1 MRVELRELVRHRL
14 LGLLPEPDRRR
25 LLAWSDLVH
34 LSRGETVHEPGAL
47 IDYMYF
53 PLSAVFSLFGIT
65 LEGETVALCD
75 VGTEGVVGMSTLSWQ
90 GQTNQHAMLQTNVQI
105 PGTALR
111 TSAQYFTSEESR
123 QSPLYPSVTHYLDM
137 FFSNLILGA
146 TCNRHHSL
154 ERRCIRWLLSTQD
167 RIGGQEIRTT
177 QESLAQI
184 LGVRRQSIDA
194 VMGTL
199 GTARLIACRR
209 GQITILD
216 RQILSSR
223 VCECYGIAARR
234 LREFAD
240 QLSPIGEQAT
250 A

>member
-1 MRVELRELVRHRL
+1 MSVALRELVCHRLLSLLPERDRHRL
-14 LGLLPEPDRRR
+14 LV
-25 LLAWSDLVH
+25 WSDVVH

-47 IDYMYF
+47 IDYIYF

-65 LEGETVALCD
+65 MDGDTVALCD
-75 VGTEGVVGMSTLSWQ
+75 VGTEGVVGVSTLSWL
-90 GQTNQHAMLQTNVQI
+90 GQTNQHDMLQTNVQI

-111 TSAQYFTSEESR
+111 TSVQYFASEESR
-123 QSPLYPSVTHYLDM
+123 QSPLHSSITRYLDV

-167 RIGGQEIRTT
+167 RTGGREIHTT

-194 VMGTL
+194 VMGSL
-199 GTARLIACRR
+199 GADRLIACRR
-209 GQITILD
+209 GRITILE
-216 RQILSSR
+216 REVLTAR
-223 VCECYGIAARR
+223 VCECYGVATRRFTDFVERLSLIA
-234 LREFAD
+234 
-240 QLSPIGEQAT
+240 EQAI